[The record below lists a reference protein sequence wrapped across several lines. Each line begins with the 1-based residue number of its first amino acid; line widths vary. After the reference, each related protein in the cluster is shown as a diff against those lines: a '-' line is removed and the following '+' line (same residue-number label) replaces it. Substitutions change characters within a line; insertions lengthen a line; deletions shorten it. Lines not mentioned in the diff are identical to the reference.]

1 MGLNRSKNITSA
13 KKTCDQWFSKYIRIR
28 DANHNGLCKCIT
40 CDTVKH
46 WKEMDAGHFQSRRY
60 MATRYEEKN
69 CHAQCQR
76 CNQYNAG
83 EQYLHGQAI
92 NLLYGKGTAENIVMK
107 SNFIQK
113 MTKNE
118 LMELARYYQ
127 QETLQLAK
135 EKSIEL

>member
-40 CDTVKH
+40 CDTIKH

-76 CNQYNAG
+76 CNQYGAG

-92 NLLYGKGTAENIVMK
+92 NLLYGKGAAENIVMK

>member
-1 MGLNRSKNITSA
+1 MGLNRSKNMTSA

-76 CNQYNAG
+76 CNQYGAG

>member
-1 MGLNRSKNITSA
+1 MGLNRSKNMTSA

-76 CNQYNAG
+76 CNQYGAG

-92 NLLYGKGTAENIVMK
+92 NLLYGKGTAEKIVMK

>member
-76 CNQYNAG
+76 CNQYGAG

-92 NLLYGKGTAENIVMK
+92 NSLYGKGTAENIVMK

>member
-1 MGLNRSKNITSA
+1 MGLNRSKNMTSA
-13 KKTCDQWFSKYIRIR
+13 KKTCDAWFSKYIRIR

-76 CNQYNAG
+76 CNQYGAG

-113 MTKNE
+113 MTKKE